1 MEMPPMDNQMGE
13 PMPQDDGMMGGEMP
27 QGGVPDMPMDDG
39 QGDNNGKSQFDTNFD
54 AGVQAD
60 EDTDPK
66 KYIQQ
71 LTGKLSTTL
80 NSYNSENGDDEGLNK
95 YVAKMIV
102 KASTKN
108 MDDAT
113 KKDIIK
119 AINTSQN
126 PEPEDDNDSEP
137 MPDEQGEEGM
147 QDMEQGPIQERV
159 ISKKQLKEMARRRK
173 K

>member
-1 MEMPPMDNQMGE
+1 
-13 PMPQDDGMMGGEMP
+13 MPQDDGMPIDNEMNMGQEPMP
-27 QGGVPDMPMDDG
+27 QGGETSMDDG
-39 QGDNNGKSQFDTNFD
+39 MGINQEPMPQGGEQSEFDTNFD
-54 AGVQAD
+54 AGVEAD
-60 EDTDPK
+60 EESDPK

-108 MDDAT
+108 MDDSQ

-119 AINTSQN
+119 AINTSSDEVEDIEDNNDETVNQ
-126 PEPEDDNDSEP
+126 EPQPQDN
-137 MPDEQGEEGM
+137 G
-147 QDMEQGPIQERV
+147 MEQEIQERCFT
-159 ISKKQLKEMARRRK
+159 KKDLLERYK
-173 K
+173 KI